1 MEQRPRGDAD
11 DVPGSSTHE
20 QVKLIVIVQTR
31 QKQNVIFLML
41 FSSLFWSNFDNTNTI
56 VVTEGHWSEGGEGT
70 CSLSVAPP

>member
-1 MEQRPRGDAD
+1 MEQPPGGDAS

-41 FSSLFWSNFDNTNTI
+41 FYSLFWSNFDNTNTI
-56 VVTEGHWSEGGEGT
+56 VVTEGQWSEGGKGT
-70 CSLSVAPP
+70 CTPSVVRP